1 MATASDIQSETKQ
14 HLSDMAA
21 LEKHILD
28 AVEKQIEVDEVKKD
42 IEALGLLSKTK
53 EMLTRHVGQLEAMA
67 EAQDAETR
75 TSMKALFTR
84 FLGNVAG
91 VYNSIRS
98 DEASRAIRDTYTALN
113 LMSASLTAMK
123 TFGLVVGKE
132 SISKLA
138 YEQMRELLPLIMEFN
153 TKLPYIVAR
162 EIAAKDGLPFDIAV
176 PQRVEKAT
184 QRIWNHED

>member
-1 MATASDIQSETKQ
+1 MATANDIQNETKQ

-28 AVEKQIEVDEVKKD
+28 AVDKQLEVEEVKND
-42 IEALGLLSKTK
+42 GDALTVLSKTK
-53 EMLTRHVGQLEAMA
+53 DMLTRHVAQLEAMA

-91 VYNSIRS
+91 IYNSVRS
-98 DEASRAIRDTYTALN
+98 DEASRALRDTYTALN

-153 TKLPYIVAR
+153 TKLPYVVAR
-162 EIAAKDGLPFDIAV
+162 EIAAKDGLPYDVAI

>member
-53 EMLTRHVGQLEAMA
+53 EMLTRHVGQLGAMA